1 MTVGGRLGD
10 VCVLCL
16 CVLCMWGVCVVC
28 LRVSVCA
35 SVSEGLLLRV
45 R

>member
-1 MTVGGRLGD
+1 MCVCC
-10 VCVLCL
+10 VCVCFV
-16 CVLCMWGVCVVC
+16 CGVCVVC

-35 SVSEGLLLRV
+35 SVSEGLLLRA